1 MTFMPGDV
9 MQTFLI
15 GIVDD
20 AVVEDNEL
28 FAIALS
34 SSNPNAI
41 LGPSG
46 TVLIYDDNINDGE
59 IRTSVTAL
67 HNFTYQFSFV
77 LPIILHNSRH

>member
-1 MTFMPGDV
+1 MTFMPGDD

-34 SSNPNAI
+34 SSDPNAI
-41 LGPSG
+41 LGTSG

-67 HNFTYQFSFV
+67 HKFTYQFY
-77 LPIILHNSRH
+77 LYCQ

>member
-34 SSNPNAI
+34 SSDPNAI
-41 LGPSG
+41 LGLSG
-46 TVLIYDDNINDGE
+46 TVLIYDDNMNDGE
-59 IRTSVTAL
+59 IRTSVT
-67 HNFTYQFSFV
+67 
-77 LPIILHNSRH
+77 ILNCTT

>member
-9 MQTFLI
+9 MQAFLI

-34 SSNPNAI
+34 SSDPNAI

-46 TVLIYDDNINDGE
+46 TVLIYDDNVNDGE

-67 HNFTYQFSFV
+67 HNFTYQF
-77 LPIILHNSRH
+77 LLIILHNSRH

>member
-34 SSNPNAI
+34 SSDPNAI

-46 TVLIYDDNINDGE
+46 TVLIYDDNMNEGE
-59 IRTSVTAL
+59 L
-67 HNFTYQFSFV
+67 
-77 LPIILHNSRH
+77 IILLTNFFWDSSEVCIFHTPA

>member
-15 GIVDD
+15 GIVNDV
-20 AVVEDNEL
+20 VVEDNEL

-34 SSNPNAI
+34 SSDPNAI

-46 TVLIYDDNINDGE
+46 TVLIYDDNDGE
-59 IRTSVTAL
+59 ICT
-67 HNFTYQFSFV
+67 
-77 LPIILHNSRH
+77 

>member
-1 MTFMPGDV
+1 MTFMPGDD

-15 GIVDD
+15 GIVND

-34 SSNPNAI
+34 SSDPNAI

-67 HNFTYQFSFV
+67 QNFTYQFLFV
-77 LPIILHNSRH
+77 YCQ

>member
-34 SSNPNAI
+34 SSDPNAI

-46 TVLIYDDNINDGE
+46 TVLIYVDINVGE
-59 IRTSVTAL
+59 IRTSVT
-67 HNFTYQFSFV
+67 
-77 LPIILHNSRH
+77 ILNCTT